1 MMPGMDGF
9 DLLARVRERPACAR
23 VPAVFLTAK
32 DEPFDRVSGLALG
45 ADDYLAKPFL
55 PPGARAAHRRG
66 AAAACYAEES
76 PTLELDACRVNFARP
91 RWSAPMERR
100 CCSPPRSTRY

>member
-1 MMPGMDGF
+1 MDGF

-55 PPGARAAHRRG
+55 PQELVLRIAAVLRRL
-66 AAAACYAEES
+66 S
-76 PTLELDACRVNFARP
+76 LIHI
-91 RWSAPMERR
+91 WRR
-100 CCSPPRSTRY
+100 CARGWPMPSQGRR